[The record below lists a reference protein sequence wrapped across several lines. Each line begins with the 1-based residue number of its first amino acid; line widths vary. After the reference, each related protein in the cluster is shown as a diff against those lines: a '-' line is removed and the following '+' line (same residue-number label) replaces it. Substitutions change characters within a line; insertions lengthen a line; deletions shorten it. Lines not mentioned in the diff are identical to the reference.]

1 MSRPSTDRNLLFGI
15 LALQMDFIGRDAL
28 IRAMNAWVLD
38 KSKTIGTILVEQ
50 QALSAKHH
58 TLLEAM
64 VETHLQQHG
73 NDAEQSLA
81 AVSAMSTVAEIRDE
95 LKRIADP
102 ELDPTVADVGNVHP
116 DGSEPTVGTSTS
128 SGQRFRILRP
138 HARGGLGQVSVAQ
151 DVELNREVAVKEI
164 QEHHADDPYHRARFR
179 LEAEINGGLE
189 HPNIVPV
196 YGVGSHD
203 NGRPFYAMR
212 LIRGDSLKDAIARF
226 HQSDNTAS
234 GTGEPTL
241 GLRELLRR
249 FVDVC
254 NAMAYAHS
262 RGVLHRDLKPGNI
275 MLGPYGE
282 TLVVDWGLAKSVD
295 RPDLATAREGRLVP
309 SLGSD
314 SAPTRQGK
322 ALGTY
327 EYMSPEQA
335 AGRQDQPGVATDVYS
350 LGATLYCLLTGQ
362 PAFAKS
368 DDIVQ
373 RVQKGLFPPPRQVKK
388 SVPPPLEAIC
398 LKAMARLRED
408 RYATAKDL
416 AEDVEHWLADEVV
429 SAYREPASV
438 WLGRWMK
445 RNRTLV
451 SSLGVL
457 LLTAVVGLSVGL
469 LLLGWE
475 QARTEQQRQEAVKEK
490 DRAEAQLARA
500 EMAIYVN
507 KILLAQGEWEHGT
520 ASIAWDHLQQCQ
532 ANLRGWEYLYLLTQ
546 FNKNTFKGHTGFV
559 NSVAISRD
567 GKRIVS
573 GSADNTLKVWDA
585 ATGREIHTLKGHTK
599 PVLCVAFSPDDK
611 RIVSGSQDRTLKI
624 WDAHNGVAIY
634 TLKGDTL
641 EVTCVAFS
649 PDGKRIVSG
658 GKDNTIKLWDINK
671 GIEIHTLKGHKH
683 VVTGVA
689 FSPDGKR
696 VVSSSYDNTI
706 KLWDAD
712 KGTATHSFSTE
723 TEWVYSV
730 AFSPDGKRIV
740 SGGSENTIKIRDADK
755 GLEILSLNGH
765 TQWVTSVAFSPDG
778 KRIVSSSYDKTIKVW
793 DADKGVE
800 TRTIKGHLLPVT
812 SVVFSPDGKR
822 IFSGSQD
829 NTIKMW
835 DADKVLETR
844 SLKGHTNGVLSV
856 AFSPDGKRCVS
867 CSRDNTIKIWDVD
880 KGLETLSLQ
889 GNKTGV
895 TWVAFSPDGKRIV
908 SGNQDNTITIWDAD
922 KGVKIHTLKGHTD
935 TVACVAFS
943 PDGKRIL
950 SGSRDTT
957 LKLWDADKGIEIHT
971 LEGHTQWVSGVAFS
985 PDGKRIVSSSMDK
998 TIKLWDADKGV
1009 EIQTLKGHT
1018 EWVSSVAFSPDGKRV
1033 VSGSYDNTLKVWDAD
1048 SGIEIHTLKGH
1059 AGWVCS
1065 VVFSPD
1071 GKRIVSGSKDNT
1083 LKLWDADKGVETL
1096 CLKGH
1101 TNLILS
1107 VAFSPD
1113 GKHILSG
1120 GWDNIIKIWDADKGE
1135 QTPMRDPTQ
1144 TD

>member
-1 MSRPSTDRNLLFGI
+1 MSGSDRNLLFGI

-38 KSKTIGTILVEQ
+38 KTKTIGTILVEQ

-58 TLLEAM
+58 TLLEAL

-81 AVSAMSTVAEIRDE
+81 AVSAVSTVAEVRDE
-95 LKRIADP
+95 LLAIANP
-102 ELDPTVADVGNVHP
+102 ELDPTVAQLGNVPP
-116 DGSEPTVGTSTS
+116 DQSGTSVPTVGASTS

-164 QEHHADDPYHRARFR
+164 QDHHADDPYHRARFR

-196 YGVGSHD
+196 YGMGAHD

-212 LIRGDSLKDAIARF
+212 LIRGDTLKAAIARF
-226 HQSDNTAS
+226 HQAEGS
-234 GTGEPTL
+234 GEPTL

-309 SLGSD
+309 SLASD
-314 SAPTRQGK
+314 SAPTRVGK

-335 AGRQDQPGVATDVYS
+335 AGRQDQPGVATDIYS

-362 PAFAKS
+362 PAFTKS
-368 DDIVQ
+368 DDIVE
-373 RVQKGLFPPPRQVKK
+373 RVQKGLFPRPRQVNK

-398 LKAMARLRED
+398 LKAMARLPED
-408 RYATAKDL
+408 RYASAKDL
-416 AEDVEHWLADEVV
+416 AEDIEHWLADEVV

-438 WLGRWMK
+438 RLGRWMK

-457 LLTAVVGLSVGL
+457 LVTAVAGLSVGL

-475 QARTEQQRQEAVKEK
+475 QTRTEQQRQEAVKEK
-490 DRAEAQLARA
+490 DRAEAQLDRA

-507 KILLAQGEWEHGT
+507 KILLAQGEWEHGS

-532 ANLRGWEYLYLLTQ
+532 ANLRDWEYRYLLTQ
-546 FNKNTFKGHTGFV
+546 FNKNTLKGHMASV
-559 NSVAISRD
+559 NSVALGRD

-573 GSADNTLKVWDA
+573 SSSDNTLKVWDA
-585 ATGREIHTLKGHTK
+585 DTRREIHTLKGHTK
-599 PVLCVAFSPDDK
+599 PVLS
-611 RIVSGSQDRTLKI
+611 
-624 WDAHNGVAIY
+624 
-634 TLKGDTL
+634 
-641 EVTCVAFS
+641 VAFS

-658 GKDNTIKLWDINK
+658 SQDSTLKIWDADK
-671 GIEIHTLKGHKH
+671 GVAIHTLKGHILDVACVAFSRDGKRIVSGGKDTKIKVWDADKGIEIRTLKGH
-683 VVTGVA
+683 KNAVTSVA

-696 VVSSSYDNTI
+696 IVSSSYDNTI
-706 KLWDAD
+706 KFWDAD
-712 KGTATHSFSTE
+712 KAVATLSLPTE

-730 AFSPDGKRIV
+730 AFSPDCKRIV
-740 SGGSENTIKIRDADK
+740 SGGSDNTLKIRDADK
-755 GLEILSLNGH
+755 GVEILSLKGH

-800 TRTIKGHLLPVT
+800 TLTLKGHLLPVT

-822 IFSGSQD
+822 IVSGSQD
-829 NTIKMW
+829 KTIKLW

-856 AFSPDGKRCVS
+856 AFSPDGKHCVS

-880 KGLETLSLQ
+880 KGVETFSLQ
-889 GNKTGV
+889 GNKNGV

-908 SGNQDNTITIWDAD
+908 SGNQDNTLTIWDAD
-922 KGVKIHTLKGHTD
+922 KGIEIQTLKGHTN

-943 PDGKRIL
+943 PDGKRIV

-957 LKLWDADKGIEIHT
+957 VKLWDADKGVEIHT

-985 PDGKRIVSSSMDK
+985 PDGKRLVSSSMDK

-1009 EIQTLKGHT
+1009 ELQTLKGHT

-1033 VSGSYDNTLKVWDAD
+1033 VTGSYDNTLKVWDTD
-1048 SGIEIHTLKGH
+1048 KGIEIHTLKGH

-1065 VVFSPD
+1065 VAFSPD
-1071 GKRIVSGSKDNT
+1071 GKRIVSGSKDST

-1101 TNLILS
+1101 ANLILS

-1113 GKHILSG
+1113 GKRILSG
-1120 GWDNIIKIWDADKGE
+1120 GWDNTLKIWDADMGE
-1135 QTPMRDPTQ
+1135 QTPLRALIGSD
-1144 TD
+1144 